1 MGTLVSSILTG
12 GAVALA
18 IPVIAFFLEIIA
30 AVAVSRQR
38 TAVDGRRDGRT
49 PIAVL
54 VPAHNESIGI
64 LPTLTDIKRQLL
76 PGDRVLVVADNC
88 SDDTAAVASAAGAQ
102 VIERRDAERV
112 GKGYALDFGVRHF
125 SSDPPAIIIF
135 VDADCGLA
143 ANSIDHLVRACTA
156 SGRPVQA
163 QYLMVSPKN
172 AGINSRVAEFAW
184 RVKNWM
190 RPLGLSHLG
199 LPCQL
204 MGTGMAFPWHV
215 IRSADLAQG
224 LIVEDL
230 QLGLDLAKAGHAPI
244 FCPFARVTSEF
255 ASSAAGVATQR
266 ARWEHGH
273 IQTILKMVPALL
285 WQSIKGKNTE
295 LLALNSGLSCSSTF
309 AIGHAYGRNV
319 LTWIAWRA
327 FRLFEARCVYQHRK
341 HLEPSHS
348 DYFCMAEMWS
358 RSITRAID
366 FVDRALYD
374 E

>member
-1 MGTLVSSILTG
+1 
-12 GAVALA
+12 
-18 IPVIAFFLEIIA
+18 
-30 AVAVSRQR
+30 
-38 TAVDGRRDGRT
+38 
-49 PIAVL
+49 
-54 VPAHNESIGI
+54 
-64 LPTLTDIKRQLL
+64 
-76 PGDRVLVVADNC
+76 
-88 SDDTAAVASAAGAQ
+88 
-102 VIERRDAERV
+102 
-112 GKGYALDFGVRHF
+112 
-125 SSDPPAIIIF
+125 
-135 VDADCGLA
+135 
-143 ANSIDHLVRACTA
+143 
-156 SGRPVQA
+156 
-163 QYLMVSPKN
+163 MVSPKN

-295 LLALNSGLSCSSTF
+295 LLALTLDLVVPPLSLLVMLTGGMFLLGSLGALFGFSRLAVFISTGSILSLVIATIF
-309 AIGHAYGRNV
+309 AWLKCGREV
-319 LTWIAWRA
+319 LPA
-327 FRLFEARCVYQHRK
+327 
-341 HLEPSHS
+341 
-348 DYFCMAEMWS
+348 
-358 RSITRAID
+358 RSICRSCPI
-366 FVDRALYD
+366 
-374 E
+374 